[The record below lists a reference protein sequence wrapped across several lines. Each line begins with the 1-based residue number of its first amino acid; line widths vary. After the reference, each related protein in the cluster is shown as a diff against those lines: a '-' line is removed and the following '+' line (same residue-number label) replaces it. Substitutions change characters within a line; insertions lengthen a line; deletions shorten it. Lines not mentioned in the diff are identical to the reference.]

1 MNPRERKS
9 DILERVE
16 LDVAAEVVAPAAGDV
31 DGAEVF
37 FVLRSDARTEEILPA
52 RGIVT
57 SKPKGLP
64 DEMHWPGCSTT

>member
-16 LDVAAEVVAPAAGDV
+16 LDVAAEVVALAAGDV

-37 FVLRSDARTEEILPA
+37 FR
-52 RGIVT
+52 
-57 SKPKGLP
+57 
-64 DEMHWPGCSTT
+64 PG